1 MGIMTPTSV
10 IELMPST
17 NDQIELFS
25 NYIKLSILNSETDF
39 RKFLYQKKL
48 IEKTFDAISESPEIK
63 EFIENEIEKYG
74 KEGVSFNDLKF
85 ELKGRKTW
93 NYDNTGDS
101 ELKELERQKAELDA
115 KIKNRQKLLQ
125 TASKPFADIDTG
137 EIIHPAFYTEKTF
150 VKSTQVKTK

>member
-25 NYIKLSILNSETDF
+25 NYIKLSILNSENDF

-63 EFIENEIEKYG
+63 EFIENEI
-74 KEGVSFNDLKF
+74 
-85 ELKGRKTW
+85 
-93 NYDNTGDS
+93 
-101 ELKELERQKAELDA
+101 
-115 KIKNRQKLLQ
+115 
-125 TASKPFADIDTG
+125 
-137 EIIHPAFYTEKTF
+137 
-150 VKSTQVKTK
+150 

>member
-48 IEKTFDAISESPEIK
+48 IEKTFIGRPFVATK
-63 EFIENEIEKYG
+63 
-74 KEGVSFNDLKF
+74 LK
-85 ELKGRKTW
+85 
-93 NYDNTGDS
+93 N
-101 ELKELERQKAELDA
+101 
-115 KIKNRQKLLQ
+115 LL
-125 TASKPFADIDTG
+125 
-137 EIIHPAFYTEKTF
+137 
-150 VKSTQVKTK
+150 KTKLKNMEKKVYLLTILNLNYKGVKLGITIIQGIQN